1 MDKLTAAE
9 KAVYDLLKVE
19 ISGHF
24 VQKLK
29 EQQDN
34 ILKAV
39 TTLVTD
45 ATQKINSAANR
56 IETLRTH
63 FSADI
68 GDLRL
73 DLDKLAGLDDSP
85 PRKPPPASSQGK
97 DGEKLPLS
105 STPYHLHNGL
115 IRKKGRIWLAA
126 TPALQLKII
135 QAFHA
140 SPVGSHSDLPVTYQR
155 LKHLFSWTGLKQQVK
170 QFVQTCDVCQRAKPE
185 RTLYPGKLQPLPIPT
200 GAWELITMD
209 FIKGLPSSH
218 GYNCILRMTHQA
230 DKKRQ
235 EHQFQIGDSVYLKL
249 QPYVQPSVA
258 PRANHKLL
266 FKYYGP
272 FLVEELIGH
281 VAYRLQLPVGS
292 WIHPVFH
299 VSQLKAALRPTDQ
312 RHGFLTSN
320 LLGSGSFGSVYK
332 GELTQPGESASFVA
346 VKVLKLQNP
355 MALKSFTA
363 ECEALRNIRHRNL
376 VKIITVCSSIDTSGN
391 DFRAIVYEFMP
402 NGTLE
407 GWLHADKD
415 DQAEQRHLD
424 LLERV
429 TILLDVAYALDYL
442 HNQGPAPIAHCDVKS
457 SNVLLDVDMVAHVG
471 DFGLA
476 RIFIDGSSYPQQ
488 STSSMGFRGTIG
500 YAASEY
506 GAGNMVSTNGDIFS
520 YGILVLE
527 TVTGKRPTDS
537 GSRQGLSLRE
547 YVELSLDDRT
557 SEVIDLRLSLDL
569 ENALQTT
576 DDSPYR
582 KKIDCSAS
590 LLRLGISCSQEIPS
604 SRMSTGD
611 IIKELHSIKVSLLSI
626 P

>member
-1 MDKLTAAE
+1 
-9 KAVYDLLKVE
+9 
-19 ISGHF
+19 
-24 VQKLK
+24 
-29 EQQDN
+29 
-34 ILKAV
+34 
-39 TTLVTD
+39 
-45 ATQKINSAANR
+45 
-56 IETLRTH
+56 
-63 FSADI
+63 
-68 GDLRL
+68 
-73 DLDKLAGLDDSP
+73 
-85 PRKPPPASSQGK
+85 
-97 DGEKLPLS
+97 
-105 STPYHLHNGL
+105 
-115 IRKKGRIWLAA
+115 
-126 TPALQLKII
+126 
-135 QAFHA
+135 
-140 SPVGSHSDLPVTYQR
+140 
-155 LKHLFSWTGLKQQVK
+155 
-170 QFVQTCDVCQRAKPE
+170 
-185 RTLYPGKLQPLPIPT
+185 
-200 GAWELITMD
+200 
-209 FIKGLPSSH
+209 
-218 GYNCILRMTHQA
+218 
-230 DKKRQ
+230 
-235 EHQFQIGDSVYLKL
+235 
-249 QPYVQPSVA
+249 
-258 PRANHKLL
+258 
-266 FKYYGP
+266 
-272 FLVEELIGH
+272 
-281 VAYRLQLPVGS
+281 
-292 WIHPVFH
+292 
-299 VSQLKAALRPTDQ
+299 
-312 RHGFLTSN
+312 
-320 LLGSGSFGSVYK
+320 
-332 GELTQPGESASFVA
+332 
-346 VKVLKLQNP
+346 